1 MDNLTILVLCFLGV
15 LAMMLVV
22 FSVGWQFVETQR
34 KKKVVGM
41 LKTVSGSDMV
51 AETTVLK
58 DLTGAGGDALTR
70 VLEGLNL
77 TKILQAQIQ
86 QAGMDW
92 TVNKL
97 LFVMLALT
105 LVGGAIGFRFGILV
119 DPWAS
124 MAVLA
129 LAFAMLPYLHI
140 RRKRSKRLGLF
151 EAQFPE
157 ALDFLSRAM
166 RAGHAFSVSLEM
178 LAEESQ
184 EPLSREIRQVF
195 NEQNLGSPVETALQ
209 NLAKRV
215 PLLDVSF
222 FVSAVML
229 QKETG
234 GNLSEILIK
243 LSYVIRERFKLK
255 GAVKAASAHGRI
267 TGMILVVMPIVTMFL
282 LVLVAPGYLDG
293 MVKDPDG
300 KWIIVGAAGGQLLG
314 FFVIRRI
321 INIKV

>member
-1 MDNLTILVLCFLGV
+1 MNNLTILILCFLGV
-15 LAMMLVV
+15 LALMLIL
-22 FSVGWQFVETQR
+22 FSVGWQFVESRR

-41 LKTVSGSDMV
+41 LKTVSGSEMV
-51 AETTVLK
+51 SETTVLK
-58 DLTGAGGDALTR
+58 DLKGAGSDALSR
-70 VLEGLNL
+70 MLEGLNL
-77 TKILQAQIQ
+77 TKNLQAQLQ

-92 TVNKL
+92 TVDKL
-97 LFVMLALT
+97 LLVMLGLA
-105 LVGGAIGFRFGILV
+105 LVGGVLGFRFRILV
-119 DPWAS
+119 DPLAS

-129 LAFAMLPYLHI
+129 MAFGMLPYLSV

-151 EAQFPE
+151 EGQFPE

-178 LAEESQ
+178 LAEESP

-195 NEQNLGSPVETALQ
+195 NEQNLGAPLETALK
-209 NLAKRV
+209 NLATRV

-234 GNLSEILIK
+234 GNLSEILVK

-282 LVLVAPGYLDG
+282 LVLVAPGYLEG

-300 KWIIVGAAGGQLLG
+300 KWIIVGAAGGQVLG